1 MGSPRPEFLKNPAT
15 PFGTNAP
22 YHIGSLWP
30 EGGNADALDHIRR
43 FAGSM
48 ACGLYRVSFGGM
60 VHPHPARHSAG
71 GIAHP
76 TDYRETRG
84 LNLGI
89 CEEPIFTNER
99 PTTKERKR

>member
-1 MGSPRPEFLKNPAT
+1 MSSSPAKFLKAAAT

-22 YHIGSLWP
+22 YHIGSLWL

-48 ACGLYRVSFGGM
+48 ACGFYRVSFGGM
-60 VHPHPARHSAG
+60 VHPHPAPHSAG

-76 TDYRETRG
+76 THYRETRG
-84 LNLGI
+84 LNLDI
-89 CEEPIFTNER
+89 CEELIFTNER